1 MKKNIS
7 KSKTTTVKTINR
19 PSSSRGEKPLKKSI
33 SPVSQKIK
41 KSAAKNKSKEKQVNN
56 QKKDALKKSLPPKG
70 KELTSSNLKKEEKEK
85 IDKELLQAA
94 QKINKDFI
102 KVFVRFRPLND
113 LENGLLSDNCGWTI
127 PKYINETTIGIYSSK
142 EIKEKDSNI
151 PGNLIFKY
159 DKVFKSDSQQNEIY
173 ENVGKR
179 IVGDVMEGYNGTI
192 FAYGQSGSG
201 KTYTMYGP
209 DILDETFK
217 GIIPRIVEDIF
228 NYVEKADENIDFQ
241 FKLSVLEIYKE
252 VMYDLLTQQ
261 SNGIKIQENP
271 ESGVVIDGLSEV
283 YLSSLNEFFEYV
295 ELSQIN
301 RKTAETKL
309 NHNSSRSHCILI
321 LEVTQSFKKE
331 KLIKKGILN
340 LVDLAG
346 SEKVSKTGAVGLT
359 LEEAKKINLSL
370 STLGNVIHSLT
381 HKSEHIPYRDSKLT
395 RLLKESL
402 GGNYKTSLIVTCSP
416 HSYNLDEVVSS
427 LLFAKRVKTIKN
439 IVKVNIKYSY
449 EELQKMVYLLNAK
462 LKRALNGEK
471 IDDVNADDKENSEAN
486 YCSNCNLLRKEKKL
500 LEDKVQ
506 SLLDSIHEKD
516 MEITKL
522 KEMLGIPD
530 NADVLVKNK
539 GKKGKKKKKKGE
551 KGEKAAKGNEK
562 NKKGGKNKTKDG
574 KKDKTGKNK
583 KGGANDTDD
592 TSGDSDEE
600 ETTEENDKDSNSL
613 FEGDEKT
620 KKVNTLYKK
629 VKEKLSK
636 IQEENARINI
646 IQNEEEELRKIE
658 LKIDSFNKAIQN
670 YIKDKDKNKCFIN
683 MDEMT
688 KNSILMVKNFDYK
701 KGFDEYKQNLTKIF
715 EDNMKNM
722 KNQKDLLDSFN
733 IYFFYEYLRFYFN
746 NQIIIQG
753 YRKLILDN
761 RSLEKMNT
769 YLFDIVHDILS
780 VNFDIANDNVINAH
794 ALNLL
799 KASLVGDSF
808 VQNPPIISD
817 ASIVQKGFQKRLTF
831 NLGSDLNQKIIKL
844 VSRKNLNIINSF
856 VSPNSM
862 AGSMVAQDPNNAQN
876 ALGANKVSPTII
888 NNNTPEANIALI
900 NKIKSQETEKSA
912 SKLQMIRNVLI
923 HEIKETDSIKKNVEE
938 LKEYINNIINL
949 NINFF
954 NQKIL
959 KGKGDLCLVTKKTII
974 KDSVENLQNN
984 LEDDNN
990 TEYIAIETNIAI
1002 KNNKVEN
1009 IKDGKSNEKQVKEEG
1024 NSDKKSL

>member
-1 MKKNIS
+1 MKA
-7 KSKTTTVKTINR
+7 KSKTGGGKITVKKPTSAR
-19 PSSSRGEKPLKKSI
+19 EKPNLTNNIRKSPTQTNPKKEAPKKDTKKPKTKEPEKTKSI
-33 SPVSQKIK
+33 PQ
-41 KSAAKNKSKEKQVNN
+41 
-56 QKKDALKKSLPPKG
+56 KG
-70 KELTSSNLKKEEKEK
+70 KDSNLNREEKEK
-85 IDKELLQAA
+85 LDKEKELLSSL
-94 QKINKDFI
+94 QKTNKDFI
-102 KVFVRFRPLND
+102 KVYVRFRPLND
-113 LENGLLSDNCGWTI
+113 LENDLLSDNCGWET
-127 PKYINETTIGIYSSK
+127 PKYLSDTQIGIYSTK
-142 EIKEKDSNI
+142 EVKDTNAQI
-151 PGNLIFKY
+151 PTNLIFKY
-159 DKVFKSDSQQNEIY
+159 DKIFNSESQQNQVY

-209 DILDETFK
+209 DIYDDVYK

-228 NYVEKADENIDFQ
+228 NYVEKADDNIDFQ

-261 SNGIKIQENP
+261 SADIKIQENP
-271 ESGVVIDGLSEV
+271 ETGMVIEGLSEV
-283 YLSSLNEFFEYV
+283 YLSSIDEFFEYV
-295 ELSQIN
+295 DLSQSN
-301 RKTAETKL
+301 RKVAETKL

-331 KLIKKGILN
+331 KLIKKGTLN

-370 STLGNVIHSLT
+370 STLGNVIHALT

-416 HSYNLDEVVSS
+416 HSYNLDEVISS

-439 IVKVNIKYSY
+439 VVKVNIKYSY

-462 LKRALNGEK
+462 LKRALNGE
-471 IDDVNADDKENSEAN
+471 IEEENAEKENEDN
-486 YCSNCNLLRKEKKL
+486 FMCSNCKLLTKEKNLLEA
-500 LEDKVQ
+500 KVQ
-506 SLLDSIHEKD
+506 SLLDTIHQKD
-516 MEITKL
+516 LEIAKL
-522 KEMLGIPD
+522 KEMLGLSD
-530 NADVLVKNK
+530 KADVMMMDE
-539 GKKGKKKKKKGE
+539 KKGKKKKHKKKDKGE
-551 KGEKAAKGNEK
+551 KGEKGEKEGKGKKDVK
-562 NKKGGKNKTKDG
+562 NKKKDG
-574 KKDKTGKNK
+574 KKEGFKDK
-583 KGGANDTDD
+583 KGNQASSDE
-592 TSGDSDEE
+592 SSDEE
-600 ETTEENDKDSNSL
+600 TSEENDKDDNSL
-613 FEGDEKT
+613 FEEKDEKE
-620 KKVNTLYKK
+620 KKVNSLYNK
-629 VKEKLSK
+629 VKDKLSK

-658 LKIDSFNKAIQN
+658 LKIDSFNKAIHN
-670 YIKDKDKNKCFIN
+670 YIKDKDKNKCFLK
-683 MDEMT
+683 MDEMI
-688 KNSILMVKNFDYK
+688 KQSILMVKNVDYK
-701 KGFDEYKQNLTKIF
+701 KGFDEYKENMAKIF
-715 EDNMKNM
+715 DDNIKNM
-722 KNQKDLLDSFN
+722 KTQKDLSHSFN

-780 VNFDIANDNVINAH
+780 VNFDIANDNVINAN

-808 VQNPPIISD
+808 VQNPALLHGGNID
-817 ASIVQKGFQKRLTF
+817 LGNLGKKFGFA
-831 NLGSDLNQKIIKL
+831 LGSDIHQKIIKI
-844 VSRKNLNIINSF
+844 VSRKNLNLLKNSF
-856 VSPNSM
+856 ASPNSQK
-862 AGSMVAQDPNNAQN
+862 ASLAINDPKNAQN
-876 ALGANKVSPTII
+876 ALNLMNSSQ
-888 NNNTPEANIALI
+888 EANIALI
-900 NKIKSQETEKSA
+900 NKLKSQETEKSE

-923 HEIKETDSIKKNVEE
+923 QEIKETDLIKKNMEE

-954 NQKIL
+954 NQRIL
-959 KGKGDLCLVTKKTII
+959 NGTGNLSLVTQKKVI

-984 LEDDNN
+984 LEDDN

-1009 IKDGKSNEKQVKEEG
+1009 VENKEKEEKEE
-1024 NSDKKSL
+1024 KKEEVEKISEEKNLEHDDNME

>member
-1 MKKNIS
+1 MKNMQKTKTSYGKTSFNKLNSIKVEKNIRKGRSPSPQQQKLISSKKLIKEKENTIQNKIKKKNLPQKVKDSLTKNIS
-7 KSKTTTVKTINR
+7 K
-19 PSSSRGEKPLKKSI
+19 ED
-33 SPVSQKIK
+33 
-41 KSAAKNKSKEKQVNN
+41 KEKLDN
-56 QKKDALKKSLPPKG
+56 QLLAELQKS
-70 KELTSSNLKKEEKEK
+70 NR
-85 IDKELLQAA
+85 
-94 QKINKDFI
+94 DFI
-102 KVFVRFRPLND
+102 KVFIRFRPLND
-113 LENGLLSDNCGWTI
+113 LENGLLSDNCGWTT
-127 PKYINETTIGIYSSK
+127 PKHINDSTIGIYSTK
-142 EIKEKDSNI
+142 ELKDKNSQI

-159 DKVFKSDSQQNEIY
+159 DKVFKSDSNQNEIY

-179 IVGDVMEGYNGTI
+179 IVDDVMEGYNGTI

-209 DILDETFK
+209 DIFDDIYK

-228 NYVEKADENIDFQ
+228 NYVEKADDNIDFQ

-261 SNGIKIQENP
+261 DGDLKIQENP
-271 ESGVVIDGLSEV
+271 ETGVIIDGLSGV

-346 SEKVSKTGAVGLT
+346 SEKISKTGAVGLT

-370 STLGNVIHSLT
+370 STLGNVIHALT
-381 HKSEHIPYRDSKLT
+381 HKSDHIPYRDSKLT

-439 IVKVNIKYSY
+439 VVKVNIKYSY
-449 EELQKMVYLLNAK
+449 EELQKMVSLLNAK
-462 LKRALNGEK
+462 LRKALNGE
-471 IDDVNADDKENSEAN
+471 IDENINDKDNEDNI

-500 LEDKVQ
+500 LENKVQ
-506 SLLDSIHEKD
+506 NLLDTIHEKD
-516 MEITKL
+516 MEISKL
-522 KEMLGIPD
+522 KEMLGISGKSD
-530 NADVLVKNK
+530 LSTAKKN
-539 GKKGKKKKKKGE
+539 KKKKKGE
-551 KGEKAAKGNEK
+551 KNKDKSKKEEKNKGKDDKKAKNEK
-562 NKKGGKNKTKDG
+562 NKSKSKNKNQKNLSLSSSDDSEEESSEE
-574 KKDKTGKNK
+574 KDK
-583 KGGANDTDD
+583 
-592 TSGDSDEE
+592 
-600 ETTEENDKDSNSL
+600 DKDNNSL
-613 FEGDEKT
+613 FEGNDEKHQ
-620 KKVNTLYKK
+620 KVNALYKK
-629 VKEKLSK
+629 VKDKLSK

-646 IQNEEEELRKIE
+646 IQNEEEELRKIQ
-658 LKIDSFNKAIQN
+658 LKIDDFNKAIQN
-670 YIKDKDKNKCFIN
+670 YIKDKNKNKCFIK

-688 KNSILMVKNFDYK
+688 KNSILMVKNIEYK
-701 KGFDEYKQNLTKIF
+701 KGYDEYKQNLTKIF
-715 EDNMKNM
+715 EENMKNL
-722 KNQKDLLDSFN
+722 KNQKDLLDVFN

-746 NQIIIQG
+746 NQIIMQG
-753 YRKLILDN
+753 YRKIILDN

-769 YLFDIVHDILS
+769 YLFDIVNDILS
-780 VNFDIANDNVINAH
+780 VNFDIANDNVINAN

-799 KASLVGDSF
+799 KMSLVGDSF
-808 VQNPPIISD
+808 VHNSGLFTNTMIE
-817 ASIVQKGFQKRLTF
+817 QKGISRKLTF
-831 NLGSDLNQKIIKL
+831 NVGSDINQRIIKIIT
-844 VSRKNLNIINSF
+844 RKNINIKNSF
-856 VSPNSM
+856 VSPNQL
-862 AGSMVAQDPNNAQN
+862 AGST
-876 ALGANKVSPTII
+876 LGTDNKNVSANKNNPSMI

-900 NKIKSQETEKSA
+900 SKIKSQETEKSQ

-923 HEIKETDSIKKNVEE
+923 HEIKETDTIKKNVEE
-938 LKEYINNIINL
+938 LKEYINNVINL

-954 NQKIL
+954 NQKIF
-959 KGKGDLCLVTKKTII
+959 KGKDELTLVSTKKYI

-984 LEDDNN
+984 LEDDN

-1002 KNNKVEN
+1002 KKNKVEN
-1009 IKDGKSNEKQVKEEG
+1009 IKEEKNDNANKKHTGGK
-1024 NSDKKSL
+1024 NSRKVI

>member
-1 MKKNIS
+1 MKN
-7 KSKTTTVKTINR
+7 KSKTTGGKLPIKKPSSARDKTNIKKNVGRSPPKPNPQKEVKKMDNKKIKTIET
-19 PSSSRGEKPLKKSI
+19 EKTKNIP
-33 SPVSQKIK
+33 IK
-41 KSAAKNKSKEKQVNN
+41 KPNA
-56 QKKDALKKSLPPKG
+56 
-70 KELTSSNLKKEEKEK
+70 SNVKKEEKEDK
-85 IDKELLQAA
+85 EKLDKEKELLSSL
-94 QKINKDFI
+94 QKANKDFI
-102 KVFVRFRPLND
+102 KVFVRFRPLNE
-113 LENGLLSDNCGWTI
+113 LENELLSDNCGWET
-127 PKYINETTIGIYSSK
+127 PKYISDTQIGIYSTK
-142 EIKEKDSNI
+142 EVKDSNADI
-151 PGNLIFKY
+151 PSNLIFKY
-159 DKVFKSDSQQNEIY
+159 DKIFTSESQQSQIY

-209 DILDETFK
+209 DIFDDIYK

-228 NYVEKADENIDFQ
+228 NYVEKADDNVDFQ

-261 SNGIKIQENP
+261 SSDIKIQENP
-271 ESGVVIDGLSEV
+271 ETGVVIEGLSEV
-283 YLSSLNEFFEYV
+283 YLSSIDEFFEYV
-295 ELSQIN
+295 DLSQSN
-301 RKTAETKL
+301 RKVAETKL

-331 KLIKKGILN
+331 KLIKKGTLN

-370 STLGNVIHSLT
+370 STLGNVIHALT

-416 HSYNLDEVVSS
+416 HSYHLDEVISS

-439 IVKVNIKYSY
+439 VVKVNIKYSY

-471 IDDVNADDKENSEAN
+471 EDDENADKDNEENII
-486 YCSNCNLLRKEKKL
+486 CSNCNLLRKEKKL
-500 LEDKVQ
+500 LETKVQ
-506 SLLDSIHEKD
+506 SLLDTIHQKD
-516 MEITKL
+516 LEIAKL
-522 KEMLGIPD
+522 KEMLGLSDKAQVMPMENEKSKKKKHKKKHKENGD
-530 NADVLVKNK
+530 KEAKDEKGKKDKKVKFKDGK
-539 GKKGKKKKKKGE
+539 GKKGADNNASDE
-551 KGEKAAKGNEK
+551 
-562 NKKGGKNKTKDG
+562 
-574 KKDKTGKNK
+574 
-583 KGGANDTDD
+583 
-592 TSGDSDEE
+592 SSDEE
-600 ETTEENDKDSNSL
+600 TSEENDKDNSL
-613 FEGDEKT
+613 FEEKE
-620 KKVNTLYKK
+620 KKVNTLYNK
-629 VKEKLSK
+629 VKDKLSK
-636 IQEENARINI
+636 IQEENDRINI
-646 IQNEEEELRKIE
+646 IQNEEEELRKIQ
-658 LKIDSFNKAIQN
+658 LKIDTFNKAIHN
-670 YIKDKDKNKCFIN
+670 YIKDKDKNKCFIK
-683 MDEMT
+683 MDDMI
-688 KNSILMVKNFDYK
+688 KQSILMVKNVDYK
-701 KGFDEYKQNLTKIF
+701 KGFDEYKENLDKIYD
-715 EDNMKNM
+715 ENIKNI
-722 KNQKDLLDSFN
+722 KTQKDLSNAFN

-780 VNFDIANDNVINAH
+780 VNFDMANDNVINAN

-808 VQNPPIISD
+808 VQNPALLHGANFD
-817 ASIVQKGFQKRLTF
+817 KNA
-831 NLGSDLNQKIIKL
+831 LGKKVAFSLGNDLHQKIIKI
-844 VSRKNLNIINSF
+844 VSRKNYNLYKNSF
-856 VSPNSM
+856 ATPNSQK
-862 AGSMVAQDPNNAQN
+862 ASLAINDPKNAQN
-876 ALGANKVSPTII
+876 VLNLMNA
-888 NNNTPEANIALI
+888 TPEANIALI
-900 NKIKSQETEKSA
+900 NKVKSQETEKSE

-923 HEIKETDSIKKNVEE
+923 QEIKETDLIKKNMEE

-949 NINFF
+949 NINYF

-959 KGKGDLCLVTKKTII
+959 NGKGNLSLVTQKKVI

-984 LEDDNN
+984 LEDDN

-1002 KNNKVEN
+1002 TNNKVEN
-1009 IKDGKSNEKQVKEEG
+1009 VDNKNKEE
-1024 NSDKKSL
+1024 KKEEDVEKISEEKCPEQGSNHE

>member
-1 MKKNIS
+1 MKA
-7 KSKTTTVKTINR
+7 KSKTGGGKITVKKPT
-19 PSSSRGEKPLKKSI
+19 SAKEKPNLRNNIRKSPTQTNPQKDAPKKDTKKPKIKEPEKTKSI
-33 SPVSQKIK
+33 PQ
-41 KSAAKNKSKEKQVNN
+41 
-56 QKKDALKKSLPPKG
+56 KG
-70 KELTSSNLKKEEKEK
+70 KDSNLNREEKEK
-85 IDKELLQAA
+85 LDKEKELLSSL
-94 QKINKDFI
+94 QKTNKDFI
-102 KVFVRFRPLND
+102 KVYVRFRPLND
-113 LENGLLSDNCGWTI
+113 LENDLLSDNCGWET
-127 PKYINETTIGIYSSK
+127 PKYLSDTQIGIYSTK
-142 EIKEKDSNI
+142 EVKDTNAQI
-151 PGNLIFKY
+151 PTNLIFKY
-159 DKVFKSDSQQNEIY
+159 DKIFNSESQQNQVY

-209 DILDETFK
+209 DIYDDVYK

-228 NYVEKADENIDFQ
+228 NYVEKADDNIDFQ

-261 SNGIKIQENP
+261 SADIKIQENP
-271 ESGVVIDGLSEV
+271 ETGMVIEGLSEV
-283 YLSSLNEFFEYV
+283 YLSSIDEFFEYV
-295 ELSQIN
+295 DLSQSN
-301 RKTAETKL
+301 RKVAETKL

-331 KLIKKGILN
+331 KLIKKGTLN

-370 STLGNVIHSLT
+370 STLGNVIHALT

-416 HSYNLDEVVSS
+416 HSYNLDEVISS

-439 IVKVNIKYSY
+439 VVKVNIKYSY

-462 LKRALNGEK
+462 LKRALNGE
-471 IDDVNADDKENSEAN
+471 IEEENAEKENEDN
-486 YCSNCNLLRKEKKL
+486 FMCSNCKLLTKEKNLLEA
-500 LEDKVQ
+500 KVQ
-506 SLLDSIHEKD
+506 SLLDTIHQKD
-516 MEITKL
+516 LEIAKL
-522 KEMLGIPD
+522 KEMLGLSD
-530 NADVLVKNK
+530 KADVMMMDE
-539 GKKGKKKKKKGE
+539 KKGKKKKHKKKDKGE
-551 KGEKAAKGNEK
+551 KGEKGEKEGKGKKDVK
-562 NKKGGKNKTKDG
+562 NKKKDG
-574 KKDKTGKNK
+574 KKEGFKDK
-583 KGGANDTDD
+583 KGNQASSDE
-592 TSGDSDEE
+592 SSDEE
-600 ETTEENDKDSNSL
+600 TSEENDKDDNSL
-613 FEGDEKT
+613 FEEKDEKE
-620 KKVNTLYKK
+620 KKVNSLYNK
-629 VKEKLSK
+629 VKDKLSK

-658 LKIDSFNKAIQN
+658 LKIDSFNKAIHN
-670 YIKDKDKNKCFIN
+670 YIKDKDKNKCFLK
-683 MDEMT
+683 MDEMI
-688 KNSILMVKNFDYK
+688 KQSILMVKNVDYK
-701 KGFDEYKQNLTKIF
+701 KGFDEYKENMAKIF
-715 EDNMKNM
+715 DDNIKNM
-722 KNQKDLLDSFN
+722 KTQKDLSHSFN

-780 VNFDIANDNVINAH
+780 VNFDIANDNVINAN

-808 VQNPPIISD
+808 VQNPALLHGGNID
-817 ASIVQKGFQKRLTF
+817 LGNLGKKFGFA
-831 NLGSDLNQKIIKL
+831 LGSDIHQKIIKI
-844 VSRKNLNIINSF
+844 VSRKNLNLLKNSF
-856 VSPNSM
+856 ASPNSQK
-862 AGSMVAQDPNNAQN
+862 ASLAINDPKNAQN
-876 ALGANKVSPTII
+876 ALNLMNSSQ
-888 NNNTPEANIALI
+888 EANIALI
-900 NKIKSQETEKSA
+900 NKLKSQETEKSE

-923 HEIKETDSIKKNVEE
+923 QEIKETDLIKKNMEE

-954 NQKIL
+954 NQRIL
-959 KGKGDLCLVTKKTII
+959 NGTGNLSLVTQKKVI

-984 LEDDNN
+984 LEDDN

-1009 IKDGKSNEKQVKEEG
+1009 VENKEKEE
-1024 NSDKKSL
+1024 KKEEVEKISEEKNLEHDDNME

>member
-1 MKKNIS
+1 MKA
-7 KSKTTTVKTINR
+7 KSKTGGGKITVKKPTSAR
-19 PSSSRGEKPLKKSI
+19 EKPNLTNNIRKSPTQTNPKKEAPKKDTTKPKTKEPEKTKSI
-33 SPVSQKIK
+33 PQ
-41 KSAAKNKSKEKQVNN
+41 
-56 QKKDALKKSLPPKG
+56 KG
-70 KELTSSNLKKEEKEK
+70 KDSNLNREEKEK
-85 IDKELLQAA
+85 LDKEKELLSSL
-94 QKINKDFI
+94 QKTNKDFI
-102 KVFVRFRPLND
+102 KVYVRFRPLND
-113 LENGLLSDNCGWTI
+113 LENDLLSDNCGWET
-127 PKYINETTIGIYSSK
+127 PKYLSDTQIGIYSTK
-142 EIKEKDSNI
+142 EVKDTNAQI
-151 PGNLIFKY
+151 PTNLIFKY
-159 DKVFKSDSQQNEIY
+159 DKIFNSESQQNQVY

-209 DILDETFK
+209 DIYDDVYK

-228 NYVEKADENIDFQ
+228 NYVEKADDNIDFQ

-261 SNGIKIQENP
+261 SADIKIQENP
-271 ESGVVIDGLSEV
+271 ETGMVIEGLSEV
-283 YLSSLNEFFEYV
+283 YLSSIDEFFEYV
-295 ELSQIN
+295 DLSQSN
-301 RKTAETKL
+301 RKVAETKL

-331 KLIKKGILN
+331 KLIKKGTLN

-370 STLGNVIHSLT
+370 STLGNVIHALT

-416 HSYNLDEVVSS
+416 HSYNLDEVISS

-439 IVKVNIKYSY
+439 VVKVNIKYSY

-462 LKRALNGEK
+462 LKRALNGE
-471 IDDVNADDKENSEAN
+471 IEEENAEKENEDN
-486 YCSNCNLLRKEKKL
+486 FMCSNCKLLTKEKNLLEA
-500 LEDKVQ
+500 KVQ
-506 SLLDSIHEKD
+506 SLLDTIHQKD
-516 MEITKL
+516 LEIAKL
-522 KEMLGIPD
+522 KEMLGLSD
-530 NADVLVKNK
+530 KADVMMMDE
-539 GKKGKKKKKKGE
+539 KKGKKKKHKKKDKGE
-551 KGEKAAKGNEK
+551 KGEKGEKEGKGKKDVK
-562 NKKGGKNKTKDG
+562 NKKKDG
-574 KKDKTGKNK
+574 KKEGFKDK
-583 KGGANDTDD
+583 KGNQASSDE
-592 TSGDSDEE
+592 SSDEE
-600 ETTEENDKDSNSL
+600 TSEENDKDDNSL
-613 FEGDEKT
+613 FEEKDEKE
-620 KKVNTLYKK
+620 KKVNSLYNK
-629 VKEKLSK
+629 VKDKLSK

-658 LKIDSFNKAIQN
+658 LKIDSFNKAIHN
-670 YIKDKDKNKCFIN
+670 YIKDKDKNKCFLK
-683 MDEMT
+683 MDEMI
-688 KNSILMVKNFDYK
+688 KQSILMVKNVDYK
-701 KGFDEYKQNLTKIF
+701 KGFDEYKENMAKIF
-715 EDNMKNM
+715 DDNIKNM
-722 KNQKDLLDSFN
+722 KTQKDLSHSFN

-780 VNFDIANDNVINAH
+780 VNFDIANDNVINAN

-808 VQNPPIISD
+808 VQNPALLHGGNID
-817 ASIVQKGFQKRLTF
+817 LGNLGKKFGLA
-831 NLGSDLNQKIIKL
+831 LGSDIHQKIIKI
-844 VSRKNLNIINSF
+844 VSRKNLNLLKNSF
-856 VSPNSM
+856 ASPNSQK
-862 AGSMVAQDPNNAQN
+862 ASLAVNDPKNAQN
-876 ALGANKVSPTII
+876 ALNLMNSSQ
-888 NNNTPEANIALI
+888 EANIALI
-900 NKIKSQETEKSA
+900 NKLKSQETEKSE

-923 HEIKETDSIKKNVEE
+923 QEIKETDLIKKNMEE

-954 NQKIL
+954 NQRIL
-959 KGKGDLCLVTKKTII
+959 NGTGNLSLVTQKKVI

-984 LEDDNN
+984 LEDDN

-1009 IKDGKSNEKQVKEEG
+1009 VENKEKEEKEE
-1024 NSDKKSL
+1024 KKEEVEKISEEKNLEHDDNME

>member
-1 MKKNIS
+1 MKG
-7 KSKTTTVKTINR
+7 KSKTGGGK
-19 PSSSRGEKPLKKSI
+19 LA
-33 SPVSQKIK
+33 IK
-41 KSAAKNKSKEKQVNN
+41 KPTSARQNANLRKNIGRSPQTTNL
-56 QKKDALKKSLPPKG
+56 KKDAPKKDNKKIKQIEEEKKNSIPKKLP
-70 KELTSSNLKKEEKEK
+70 ESTLKKEEKE
-85 IDKELLQAA
+85 LLSSL
-94 QKINKDFI
+94 QKTNKDFI

-113 LENGLLSDNCGWTI
+113 LENDLLSDNCGWET
-127 PKYINETTIGIYSSK
+127 PKYISDTQIGIYSTK
-142 EIKEKDSNI
+142 ELKDTNAQI
-151 PGNLIFKY
+151 PTNLIFKY
-159 DKVFKSDSQQNEIY
+159 DKIFNTDSQQNQIY

-179 IVGDVMEGYNGTI
+179 IVDDVMEGYNGTI

-209 DILDETFK
+209 DIFDDMYK

-228 NYVEKADENIDFQ
+228 NYVEKADDNIDFQ

-261 SNGIKIQENP
+261 SGDIKIQENP
-271 ESGVVIDGLSEV
+271 ETGIVIEGLSEV
-283 YLSSLNEFFEYV
+283 YLSSLEEFFEYV
-295 ELSQIN
+295 DLSQSN
-301 RKTAETKL
+301 RKVAETKL

-331 KLIKKGILN
+331 KIIKKGTLN

-370 STLGNVIHSLT
+370 STLGNVIHALT

-416 HSYNLDEVVSS
+416 HSYNLDEVISS

-439 IVKVNIKYSY
+439 VVKVNIKYSY

-471 IDDVNADDKENSEAN
+471 EDENLDKENEDN
-486 YCSNCNLLRKEKKL
+486 IICSNCNLLRKEKAL
-500 LEDKVQ
+500 LENKVQ
-506 SLLDSIHEKD
+506 SLLDTIHQKD
-516 MEITKL
+516 LEIAKL
-522 KEMLGIPD
+522 KEMLGLSD
-530 NADVLVKNK
+530 KADVMMKEK
-539 GKKGKKKKKKGE
+539 SKKKKHKK
-551 KGEKAAKGNEK
+551 
-562 NKKGGKNKTKDG
+562 
-574 KKDKTGKNK
+574 KKDKEKNEKDGNNKKSDKKKNK
-583 KGGANDTDD
+583 DKKTKNKDKKGDKEA
-592 TSGDSDEE
+592 SESSSDEE
-600 ETTEENDKDSNSL
+600 TSEENDKDDNSL
-613 FEGDEKT
+613 FEEKEE
-620 KKVNTLYKK
+620 KANKVNSLYNK
-629 VKEKLSK
+629 VKDKLSK
-636 IQEENARINI
+636 IQEENIRINI
-646 IQNEEEELRKIE
+646 IQNEEEELRKIQ
-658 LKIDSFNKAIQN
+658 LKIDTFNKTIHS
-670 YIKDKDKNKCFIN
+670 YIKDKDKNKCFIK
-683 MDEMT
+683 MDEMI
-688 KNSILMVKNFDYK
+688 KQSILMVKNVDYK
-701 KGFDEYKQNLTKIF
+701 KGFDEYKENMTKIF
-715 EDNMKNM
+715 EDNIKNM
-722 KNQKDLLDSFN
+722 KTQKDLSNCFN

-780 VNFDIANDNVINAH
+780 VNFDMANDNVINAN

-808 VQNPPIISD
+808 VQNPGLLYTGNIDRGSLG
-817 ASIVQKGFQKRLTF
+817 KKLTLTIG
-831 NLGSDLNQKIIKL
+831 NDLHQKIIKI
-844 VSRKNLNIINSF
+844 VSRKNYNLIKNSF
-856 VSPNSM
+856 ASPNSQK
-862 AGSMVAQDPNNAQN
+862 ASLAVNDPKTAQN
-876 ALGANKVSPTII
+876 ALNLMNS
-888 NNNTPEANIALI
+888 TPEAKIALI
-900 NKIKSQETEKSA
+900 NKVKSQETEKSE

-923 HEIKETDSIKKNVEE
+923 QEIKETDSIKKNMEE

-959 KGKGDLCLVTKKTII
+959 KGKENLSLVTQKKVI

-984 LEDDNN
+984 LEDDN

-1002 KNNKVEN
+1002 TNNKVEN
-1009 IKDGKSNEKQVKEEG
+1009 VDNKKEE
-1024 NSDKKSL
+1024 KKDEDAEKISEEKSPEQGSNHE

>member
-1 MKKNIS
+1 M
-7 KSKTTTVKTINR
+7 
-19 PSSSRGEKPLKKSI
+19 
-33 SPVSQKIK
+33 
-41 KSAAKNKSKEKQVNN
+41 KNKSKPTGGKLPI
-56 QKKDALKKSLPPKG
+56 KKP
-70 KELTSSNLKKEEKEK
+70 SSARDKANLKKNMGRSPPKPNPQKEVKKKDSKKVKPIETEIIKNIPKKNENASNPKKEDKEDKEK
-85 IDKELLQAA
+85 LDKEKELLSSL
-94 QKINKDFI
+94 QKTNKDFI
-102 KVFVRFRPLND
+102 KVFVRFRPLNE
-113 LENGLLSDNCGWTI
+113 LENDLLSDNCGWET
-127 PKYINETTIGIYSSK
+127 PKYISDTQIGIYSTK
-142 EIKEKDSNI
+142 EIKDTNAQI
-151 PGNLIFKY
+151 PSNLIFKY
-159 DKVFKSDSQQNEIY
+159 DKIFTSESQQNQIY

-209 DILDETFK
+209 DIYDDIYK

-228 NYVEKADENIDFQ
+228 NYVEKADDNVDFQ

-261 SNGIKIQENP
+261 SGDIKIQENP
-271 ESGVVIDGLSEV
+271 ETGIVIEGLSEI
-283 YLSSLNEFFEYV
+283 YLSSIEEFFEYV
-295 ELSQIN
+295 DLSQSN
-301 RKTAETKL
+301 RKVAETKL

-331 KLIKKGILN
+331 KLIKKGTLN

-370 STLGNVIHSLT
+370 STLGNVIHALT

-416 HSYNLDEVVSS
+416 HSYNLDEVISS

-439 IVKVNIKYSY
+439 VVKVNIKYSY

-471 IDDVNADDKENSEAN
+471 VDDENADKDNEENII
-486 YCSNCNLLRKEKKL
+486 CSNCNLLRKEKKL
-500 LEDKVQ
+500 LETKVQ
-506 SLLDSIHEKD
+506 SLLDTIHQKD
-516 MEITKL
+516 LEIAKL
-522 KEMLGIPD
+522 KEMLGLSD
-530 NADVLVKNK
+530 KADVMPMENTKS
-539 GKKGKKKKKKGE
+539 KKKKHKKKKKE
-551 KGEKAAKGNEK
+551 KGDKEEKDKKDKKAKI
-562 NKKGGKNKTKDG
+562 KDG
-574 KKDKTGKNK
+574 KGKK
-583 KGGANDTDD
+583 ATDNDTSDESSDED
-592 TSGDSDEE
+592 TS
-600 ETTEENDKDSNSL
+600 EENDKDNSL
-613 FEGDEKT
+613 FEEKE
-620 KKVNTLYKK
+620 KKVNTLYNK
-629 VKEKLSK
+629 VKDKLSK
-636 IQEENARINI
+636 IQEENTRINI
-646 IQNEEEELRKIE
+646 IQNEEEELRKIQ
-658 LKIDSFNKAIQN
+658 LKIDTFNKAIHN
-670 YIKDKDKNKCFIN
+670 YIKDKDKNKCFLK
-683 MDEMT
+683 MDDMI
-688 KNSILMVKNFDYK
+688 KQSILMVKNIDYK
-701 KGFDEYKQNLTKIF
+701 KGFDEYKDNLEKIYD
-715 EDNMKNM
+715 ENIKNI
-722 KNQKDLLDSFN
+722 KSQKDLSNAFN

-780 VNFDIANDNVINAH
+780 VNFDMANDNVINAN

-808 VQNPPIISD
+808 VQNPALLHGANFDKNS
-817 ASIVQKGFQKRLTF
+817 
-831 NLGSDLNQKIIKL
+831 LGKKVAFTIGNDLHQKIIKI
-844 VSRKNLNIINSF
+844 VSRKNYNLYKNSF
-856 VSPNSM
+856 ASPNSQK
-862 AGSMVAQDPNNAQN
+862 ASLAINDPKNAQN
-876 ALGANKVSPTII
+876 VLNLMNA
-888 NNNTPEANIALI
+888 TPEANIALI
-900 NKIKSQETEKSA
+900 NKVKSQETEKSE

-923 HEIKETDSIKKNVEE
+923 QEIKETDLIKKNMEE

-949 NINFF
+949 NINYF

-959 KGKGDLCLVTKKTII
+959 NGKGNLSLVTQKKVI

-984 LEDDNN
+984 LEDDN

-1002 KNNKVEN
+1002 TNNKVEN
-1009 IKDGKSNEKQVKEEG
+1009 VDDKNKEE
-1024 NSDKKSL
+1024 KKEQDVEKISEEKSPEQGSNHE